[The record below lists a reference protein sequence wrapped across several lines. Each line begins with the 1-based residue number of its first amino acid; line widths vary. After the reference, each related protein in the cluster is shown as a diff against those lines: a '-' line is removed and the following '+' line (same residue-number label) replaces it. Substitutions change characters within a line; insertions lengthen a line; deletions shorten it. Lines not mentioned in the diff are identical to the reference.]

1 MSYKLVRLNDGL
13 VKHSL
18 NVKFIEFD
26 EEGKFKK
33 DFEEPAIGRS
43 LLMSPFNM
51 FFTWQTTT
59 ITEIIESDPL
69 HFKTSNSEYKLYKDE
84 DL

>member
-33 DFEEPAIGRS
+33 DFEEPAVGRS